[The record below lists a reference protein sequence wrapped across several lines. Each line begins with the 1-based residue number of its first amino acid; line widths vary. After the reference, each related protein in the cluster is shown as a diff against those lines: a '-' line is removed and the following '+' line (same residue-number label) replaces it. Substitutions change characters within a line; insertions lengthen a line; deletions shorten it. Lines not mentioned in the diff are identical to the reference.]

1 MSQEFKFALCFPSHH
16 QSSSTF
22 FWSTFRMKSDTS
34 ACGRP
39 ESSAEIWAIQ
49 SFCVMR
55 KGFIVKLSAVKL
67 WSYGRQFQRI
77 SIAGNC
83 KLLRVVWKP
92 TFNLKVM
99 EKQDAQILA
108 DFVWPKFF
116 PKDKFMLQD
125 KRIAA
130 IAMFCDFFKKD
141 GKAFLNKLDATQE
154 KSLYFDVS
162 SISQLLPFPDFI
174 DTLRT
179 RPNEVIGCLGC
190 AISILKTKDYSSNL
204 SEPFCIWPRFQNFKE
219 DCSFSDLKSGSVGQ
233 LVCIRGYVVKVSPC
247 RPLIEGVSS
256 IK

>member
-1 MSQEFKFALCFPSHH
+1 
-16 QSSSTF
+16 
-22 FWSTFRMKSDTS
+22 
-34 ACGRP
+34 
-39 ESSAEIWAIQ
+39 
-49 SFCVMR
+49 
-55 KGFIVKLSAVKL
+55 
-67 WSYGRQFQRI
+67 
-77 SIAGNC
+77 
-83 KLLRVVWKP
+83 
-92 TFNLKVM
+92 
-99 EKQDAQILA
+99 
-108 DFVWPKFF
+108 
-116 PKDKFMLQD
+116 MLQD

-141 GKAFLNKLDATQE
+141 GKAFLNKLDVTQE

-162 SISQLLPFPDFI
+162 TISQLLPFPDFI

-247 RPLIEGVSS
+247 RPLIEGVSNIKLNPRCSRITQYAPHLLTISPSFFYFTSSKVCFTCSKCLQKMWITFEDGVFDPPDECRTPKYVTEHSLMILS
-256 IK
+256 ILFYPTLFYPILLYSILSYTTPVAITFYELL